1 MIGFSAHVIDE
12 TLRQRTS
19 SLFRGIIPKPVP
31 REVLGQLLAHYL
43 QLQVNNDQPL
53 DVSQLNEDAHLMG
66 AEKIH
71 EWLILFKQHTLP
83 LLDEIDIARASQ
95 DNEKIKRA
103 AHQLKSSCSSLG
115 MRSASQ
121 QCAQLEQQPLSAP
134 LPHEEITRSVAAL
147 EAWLIRKT

>member
-1 MIGFSAHVIDE
+1 M
-12 TLRQRTS
+12 
-19 SLFRGIIPKPVP
+19 P

-71 EWLILFKQHTLP
+71 EWLILFKQHALP

-103 AHQLKSSCSSLG
+103 AHPAKKQL
-115 MRSASQ
+115 
-121 QCAQLEQQPLSAP
+121 LESGNA
-134 LPHEEITRSVAAL
+134 
-147 EAWLIRKT
+147 